1 MYSGISESSGKILEE
16 FGISLSFI
24 GEEEE
29 GEEEEEEEEEEGEEE
44 EWIHFLYMSMYAFA
58 SLSREA

>member
-1 MYSGISESSGKILEE
+1 MYSGISESSGKIPEELE
-16 FGISLSFI
+16 ISLSFI

-29 GEEEEEEEEEEGEEE
+29 GEEEEEEEEEE
-44 EWIHFLYMSMYAFA
+44 WMHFLYMSMYAFA

>member
-1 MYSGISESSGKILEE
+1 MYSGISESSGNIPEE
-16 FGISLSFI
+16 FEISLSFI
-24 GEEEE
+24 
-29 GEEEEEEEEEEGEEE
+29 EEEEEEEEGKEEEEEEEEEE